1 MIPRLLRT
9 AVLPRRE
16 AEPLELHLEPFQAE
30 RRKRARQVQ
39 VNTVVIPSLRL
50 VGFALLAAGVLIHNH
65 LILGELSWGAWL
77 WVTAILA
84 AYCAGSWYLLHILY
98 ADLLPRFDLGVF
110 LLGCD
115 MGVLSLVIYATG
127 AERSWLFF
135 LPIFRVIDQT
145 TTSFPRTLA
154 FAHLAPLA
162 YLVVPLYGALIEGR
176 AIPPGPEAAKVLFI
190 YAGSIYIA
198 FVARTADER
207 HQRVTEAVRLA
218 RGLIQELGA
227 KSQALEASAGELQAA
242 LDAQGKLAQ
251 ENATLYETT
260 RRERTRQAQILD
272 STSEGIVFVSPDGRI
287 ELANARAGELLGFEP
302 TAVAG
307 MEMARLVS
315 RLYAVGDGDSF
326 VATLQALL
334 HDPWMGGSGDLQ
346 QPATGRVFHWSARP
360 ARDSEGGSPGLT
372 FTLQD
377 VTGARDLV
385 QQLEDKSRLLEDA
398 RARAEEASRAKGEFL
413 ANMTH
418 EIRTPLSAIIG
429 TVQQMLEARADDV
442 QLRRVQASAEGLM
455 ALIGDILDF
464 SKIESRKLTLDEGP
478 LLLRETLA
486 DAVQLVEI
494 RALDKGLTLR
504 MDVSDAIPDAIVGDA
519 MRLRQIL
526 INLLGNAIKFTE
538 VGEVRLRVGVAHL
551 LPGEVCLHFS
561 VEDTGIGIPRDKQ
574 ELVFEAFAQ
583 ADGSTARRYG
593 GTGLGLSISA
603 RLVELM
609 GGDMWVE
616 SEPGR
621 GAAFRFTAIFALQG
635 AGGQRPP
642 DGEAT
647 EVGRREPW
655 TVLVVEDEA
664 IHRELLSALLLG
676 RGHRVV
682 TARNGRE
689 ALTELSRN
697 RVDIALM
704 DLQMPELDGFDTTS
718 TIREWEGRRGGH
730 LPIVAMTAS
739 VMADDP
745 ERCTAIGVDR
755 FLTKPIRRE
764 TLFRVVEELARTA
777 EPREVP
783 PELAG
788 RPTFLAGL
796 GGDRALARKLVE
808 IFLEQSP
815 GLVENVRV
823 AIEAGDGDGLRR
835 AAHALRGMVSNF
847 PPGPARGAAARME
860 TIGFDNDLAAAHD
873 VFPVLE
879 QEIARLRDLLP
890 SLV

>member
-1 MIPRLLRT
+1 MIPRFLRT

-16 AEPLELHLEPFQAE
+16 AERLELHLEPFQAE

-39 VNTVVIPSLRL
+39 VNTVVIPGLRL
-50 VGFALLAAGVLIHNH
+50 VGFALLAAGVLLHNH

-77 WVTAILA
+77 RLTAVFA
-84 AYCAGSWYLLHILY
+84 AYSAASWYFLHILY
-98 ADLLPRFDLGVF
+98 ADLLPRFDLGAFFLGADMWVF
-110 LLGCD
+110 
-115 MGVLSLVIYATG
+115 SLVVYATG
-127 AERSWLFF
+127 AERSWIFF
-135 LPIFRVIDQT
+135 LPMFRVIDQT
-145 TTSFPRTLA
+145 TTSFRRTLA

-190 YAGSIYIA
+190 YAGSIYVA

-207 HQRVTEAVRLA
+207 HQRVTETVRLA
-218 RGLIQELGA
+218 RDLIQELGR
-227 KSQALEASAGELQAA
+227 KSRALEASAGELQAA
-242 LDAQGKLAQ
+242 LDAQAKLAV
-251 ENATLYETT
+251 EHAALLETA

-272 STSEGIVFVSPDGRI
+272 STSDGIVFVKPDGRI

-302 TAVAG
+302 AAVAG

-326 VATLQALL
+326 VPTLQALL
-334 HDPWMGGSGDLQ
+334 HDPWVGGSGDLQ
-346 QPATGRVFHWSARP
+346 QPATGRIFHWVARP
-360 ARDSEGGSPGLT
+360 ARDSEGASPGLT

-377 VTGARDLV
+377 VTGPRDLV
-385 QQLEDKSRLLEDA
+385 RQLEDKSRLLEDA
-398 RARAEEASRAKGEFL
+398 RARSDEASRAKGEFL

-429 TVQQMLEARADDV
+429 TVQQMLDAGPDEA
-442 QLRRVQASAEGLM
+442 QLRRVRTSAEGLM

-478 LLLRETLA
+478 LPLRETLA
-486 DAVQLVEI
+486 DVVQLLEI

-504 MDVSDAIPDAIVGDA
+504 MEVSDAVPDAVVGDA
-519 MRLRQIL
+519 MRLRQVL
-526 INLLGNAIKFTE
+526 INLMGNAIKFTE
-538 VGEVRLRVGVAHL
+538 AGEVRLRVGVAHL

-561 VEDTGIGIPRDKQ
+561 VEDTGAGIPREKQ

-583 ADGSTARRYG
+583 ADGSAARRHG

-609 GGDMWVE
+609 GGDIWVE
-616 SEPGR
+616 SEPGS
-621 GAAFRFTAIFALQG
+621 GAAFRFTAIFTLQG
-635 AGGQRPP
+635 TEAGRLAGGGAEP
-642 DGEAT
+642 
-647 EVGRREPW
+647 GRRTPR
-655 TVLVVEDEA
+655 TILVVEDEA
-664 IHRELLSALLLG
+664 IHRELLSVLLLG

-697 RVDIALM
+697 RVDLALM
-704 DLQMPELDGFDTTS
+704 DLQMPELDGFETTA
-718 TIREWEGRRGGH
+718 TLRDWERRRGGH

-739 VMADDP
+739 VLGDDP
-745 ERCTAIGVDR
+745 ERCTAIGIDR

-764 TLFRVVEELARTA
+764 TLFRVVEELAATA
-777 EPREVP
+777 EPHEVP

-788 RPTFLAGL
+788 QPTFLAGL
-796 GGDRALARKLVE
+796 GGDRALAGKLVE

-815 GLVENVRV
+815 GMLANVRA
-823 AIEAGDGDGLRR
+823 AIEAGDGEALRR

-847 PPGPARGAAARME
+847 PLGPARGAAARME
-860 TIGFDNDLAAAHD
+860 TIGFDSDLAAAHEAL
-873 VFPVLE
+873 PLLE